1 MPDVQKKTTSQKRVA
16 TQKTDSKIFDPA
28 KQVLWSRPGY
38 LVRRLNQIHY
48 AMFYEEC
55 KTQNV
60 TPVQYGVLTALSLS
74 PWLDQTAIGMELGL
88 DRTTT
93 ADVVKRLQ
101 ERGLVERRTNPN
113 DKRSRQAVITQEGLR
128 IMGLLQE
135 GMARAQQRLLEPL
148 STRNQEIFMKLLST
162 LVEANNQYSRTTL
175 KPMQAG
181 PARAGAGSPAQP
193 CSALAC
199 DDSWAA
205 SAPPRVLRTHISS
218 AAIATAIS
226 AGVLLAMRRPTGP
239 CRRSIW
245 LSSRS
250 NSRSR
255 SRRWLAREPSA
266 PT

>member
-1 MPDVQKKTTSQKRVA
+1 MPDVQKKTTSLKRVA
-16 TQKTDSKIFDPA
+16 TQKTDTKIFDPA

-101 ERGLVERRTNPN
+101 ERGLVERRINPN
-113 DKRSRQAVITQEGLR
+113 DKRSRQAVITQAGLR

-175 KPMQAG
+175 KPM
-181 PARAGAGSPAQP
+181 
-193 CSALAC
+193 
-199 DDSWAA
+199 
-205 SAPPRVLRTHISS
+205 
-218 AAIATAIS
+218 
-226 AGVLLAMRRPTGP
+226 
-239 CRRSIW
+239 
-245 LSSRS
+245 
-250 NSRSR
+250 
-255 SRRWLAREPSA
+255 
-266 PT
+266 

>member
-1 MPDVQKKTTSQKRVA
+1 MAGGIILSALTKLELPQRAGCTEKTTSQKRVA

-175 KPMQAG
+175 KPM
-181 PARAGAGSPAQP
+181 
-193 CSALAC
+193 
-199 DDSWAA
+199 
-205 SAPPRVLRTHISS
+205 
-218 AAIATAIS
+218 
-226 AGVLLAMRRPTGP
+226 
-239 CRRSIW
+239 
-245 LSSRS
+245 
-250 NSRSR
+250 
-255 SRRWLAREPSA
+255 
-266 PT
+266 